1 MRNNNLKIIN
11 RIKNLK
17 KNKKKIVLCHGV
29 FDLVHLGHI
38 KHFKKAKAFGDYLI
52 VSITKDEFI
61 NKGPG
66 RPIFNHFQR
75 IEYLKELQI
84 IDDVFL
90 SEGSSATDVIKKI
103 KPDIYV
109 KGAEYS
115 IDSLDKTKKI
125 IEEKSCLKKYGGKI
139 KFTYEKTFSSSKI
152 INQIGISLNEEQRIF
167 INKIKKTINYIDFNK
182 IFNDFKKLKVLVLG
196 EIIIDQY
203 CFGNGIGKSGKEP
216 YLVFS
221 EKFTENYLGGSAF
234 VARNISPFVKKV
246 NLFSPFG
253 FEKNNKNILKKDSKK
268 NIAYNLIKPY
278 KNYPTIIKKRFVD
291 KISNYKLFGSY
302 TLPEVNVIKNNDVII
317 RKIKKLVKENDMII
331 CCDYGHNFIT
341 DEIVEFLKKTKKR
354 LFVNAQVNSSNF
366 LYRSLNRY
374 TNVDSIIINETEL
387 RQDLKDNSS
396 DIYYLAKKLLKK
408 NKLKNLIVTMGING
422 VILVNNKGEKFNCP
436 AFSMKSK
443 DKVGAGDAMLS
454 IVSLGFK
461 LNLKPE
467 LTLLLGSIAASMS
480 VENIGNKESIDF
492 YKFDRTIEY
501 LLK

>member
-1 MRNNNLKIIN
+1 
-11 RIKNLK
+11 
-17 KNKKKIVLCHGV
+17 
-29 FDLVHLGHI
+29 
-38 KHFKKAKAFGDYLI
+38 
-52 VSITKDEFI
+52 
-61 NKGPG
+61 
-66 RPIFNHFQR
+66 
-75 IEYLKELQI
+75 
-84 IDDVFL
+84 
-90 SEGSSATDVIKKI
+90 
-103 KPDIYV
+103 
-109 KGAEYS
+109 
-115 IDSLDKTKKI
+115 
-125 IEEKSCLKKYGGKI
+125 
-139 KFTYEKTFSSSKI
+139 
-152 INQIGISLNEEQRIF
+152 
-167 INKIKKTINYIDFNK
+167 
-182 IFNDFKKLKVLVLG
+182 
-196 EIIIDQY
+196 
-203 CFGNGIGKSGKEP
+203 
-216 YLVFS
+216 
-221 EKFTENYLGGSAF
+221 
-234 VARNISPFVKKV
+234 
-246 NLFSPFG
+246 
-253 FEKNNKNILKKDSKK
+253 
-268 NIAYNLIKPY
+268 
-278 KNYPTIIKKRFVD
+278 
-291 KISNYKLFGSY
+291 
-302 TLPEVNVIKNNDVII
+302 
-317 RKIKKLVKENDMII
+317 MII